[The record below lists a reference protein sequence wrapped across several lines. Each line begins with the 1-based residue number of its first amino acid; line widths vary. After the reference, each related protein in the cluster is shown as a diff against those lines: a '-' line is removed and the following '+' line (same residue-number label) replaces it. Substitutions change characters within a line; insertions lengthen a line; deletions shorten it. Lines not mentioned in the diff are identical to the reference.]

1 MTEVEHTLGEAAPKE
16 RRSLV
21 RLPTGVQLWGLFG
34 IRSRWFWV
42 AGQLV
47 LAAALVLLYFRVRGL
62 TEGSP
67 ALAQRHAA
75 EVIALEQWL
84 GIDGALGLQHQL
96 QQVLL
101 SIPSAVT
108 VANWVYIWAHW
119 PVIIA
124 TAVWL
129 AVGRPDVFR
138 RLRDAMTISGAVGM
152 VVFAAYPLAP
162 PRLVDAGLVDTV
174 SDQSVAY
181 RVLQPP
187 AFVNQYAAMPS
198 LHAGWNLLIGI
209 ALVTAASGVLLR
221 VVGCVLPVLMAVAV
235 VATANHYVLDVV
247 AGLALVLVAHAVA
260 VRLERRRTVR
270 SATAPVRVTQTVS
283 NQG

>member
-270 SATAPVRVTQTVS
+270 SATAPVCVTHRP
-283 NQG
+283 

>member
-101 SIPSAVT
+101 GIPSAVT

>member
-1 MTEVEHTLGEAAPKE
+1 MIEVEHTLGEAAPKG
-16 RRSLV
+16 RPLV
-21 RLPTGVQLWGLFG
+21 RLSTGVQPWALLGL
-34 IRSRWFWV
+34 RSRWFWV

-47 LAAALVLLYFRVRGL
+47 LAAALVFLYFRVRGL

-101 SIPSAVT
+101 GFPFAVT

-129 AVGRPDVFR
+129 AVRRPDVFR

-198 LHAGWNLLIGI
+198 LHAGWDLLIGI
-209 ALVTAASGVLLR
+209 ALVTAASGILLR

-235 VATANHYVLDVV
+235 VATANHYLLDVV
-247 AGLALVLVAHAVA
+247 AGLALVLVSHAVA
-260 VRLERRRTVR
+260 IRLERRRTVR
-270 SATAPVRVTQTVS
+270 SATAPVRVTHRS
-283 NQG
+283 